1 MKIKAMVIL
10 LITSVIICSCTD
22 NSISCTDNSINS
34 PSRIARQYADDI
46 LYCFDNN
53 DISKLKALFCKSI
66 ADSHDLDAE
75 IQEAFKFFDGEI
87 VSQGKSIGMSE
98 GEVEIRNGKI
108 LKQTVYPSLLNI
120 TTDNG
125 FEYSI
130 YFCAY
135 LVYENH
141 YENIGITYIN
151 VVNSENE
158 KISIGA
164 DVI

>member
-10 LITSVIICSCTD
+10 LITSVIICG
-22 NSISCTDNSINS
+22 CTDNSINS
-34 PSRIARQYADDI
+34 PGRIARQYADDI

-53 DISKLKALFCKSI
+53 DTSKLKALFCESI

-75 IQEAFKFFDGEI
+75 IQEAFKFFDGKI
-87 VSQGKSIGMSE
+87 ASQGKSIGMSE
-98 GEVEIRNGKI
+98 GGVEKRNGKI
-108 LKQTVYPSLLNI
+108 LKQTVHPNLLNI

-125 FEYSI
+125 SEYSI

-141 YENIGITYIN
+141 DENIGITYIN
-151 VVNSENE
+151 IVNSENE

-164 DVI
+164 DVM

>member
-1 MKIKAMVIL
+1 M
-10 LITSVIICSCTD
+10 
-22 NSISCTDNSINS
+22 
-34 PSRIARQYADDI
+34 DDI

-53 DISKLKALFCKSI
+53 DTSKLKALFCESI
-66 ADSHDLDAE
+66 VDSHDLDAE
-75 IQEAFKFFDGEI
+75 IQEAFKFFDGKI

-98 GEVEIRNGKI
+98 GEVKKRNEKI
-108 LKQTVYPSLLNI
+108 LWQTVHPNLLNI
-120 TTDNG
+120 TIDNG
-125 FEYSI
+125 SEYSI

-141 YENIGITYIN
+141 DENVGITYIN
-151 VVNSENE
+151 VVNSENK